1 MRNSIVNHLEV
12 LAAKDSDIMLLVGD
26 LGFGVIENFKQKF
39 PKQFINVGVAEQNLT
54 GVATGLGLI
63 GKKSI
68 TYSIGNFNTFRC
80 LEQIRNDALYHQVN
94 LTIVSI
100 GGGFSYGQLGYSH
113 HATEDYGVLNTLPEI
128 SIYTVSYTH
137 LTLPTILLV

>member
-68 TYSIGNFNTFRC
+68 TYSIG
-80 LEQIRNDALYHQVN
+80 
-94 LTIVSI
+94 
-100 GGGFSYGQLGYSH
+100 
-113 HATEDYGVLNTLPEI
+113 
-128 SIYTVSYTH
+128 TVSYTH
-137 LTLPTILLV
+137 LTLPTKA